1 MFLLLMKYNKYAP
14 QSIIF
19 SALSLRNLKAYL
31 RRCETSTMDL
41 FQKVDVK
48 YGAKQGAKSTAGRI
62 EFDLCLLF
70 SQDNKV
76 KYESNPGINS

>member
-1 MFLLLMKYNKYAP
+1 
-14 QSIIF
+14 
-19 SALSLRNLKAYL
+19 
-31 RRCETSTMDL
+31 MDF

-48 YGAKQGAKSTAGRI
+48 YCPKQGAKSTAGSI